1 MQAHL
6 DRIVAEA
13 IDTSQQL
20 IKKHVTL
27 EKRIAQNVPVITAD
41 KRKLMQILYN
51 LIGNAAKFTSKGSI
65 LVDVKLEPGGQE
77 VPASPLHVLLGCH
90 LQAPKAGLKPL
101 DAAIDVNEDLQG
113 SERQSTPY
121 H

>member
-1 MQAHL
+1 MLHHGFVTACYCHCCWSHRNGTDLSPHRLVAVQAHL

-41 KRKLMQILYN
+41 KRKVMQILYN

-77 VPASPLHVLLGCH
+77 VPASALHVLL
-90 LQAPKAGLKPL
+90 AYPL
-101 DAAIDVNEDLQG
+101 
-113 SERQSTPY
+113 
-121 H
+121 